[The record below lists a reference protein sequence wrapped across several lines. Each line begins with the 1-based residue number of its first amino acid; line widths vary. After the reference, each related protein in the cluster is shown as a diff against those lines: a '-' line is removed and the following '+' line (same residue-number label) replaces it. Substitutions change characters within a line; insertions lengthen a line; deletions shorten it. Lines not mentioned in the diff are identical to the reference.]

1 MDNLSTRTLT
11 ILISLVLAAV
21 ISSIDIYF
29 EASLK
34 HFIVIFILVFVLSA
48 FLMYYV
54 VDIYLRNRIKL
65 VYKIIHQFKLSKSL
79 KESIGDTLGDD
90 PLAEMER
97 QVKDYVVNNSREL
110 EDLRKLEQFRKEFLG
125 NLSHELK
132 TPLFNIQGYV
142 HTLLEGAM
150 DDPKF
155 ARQFLERTS
164 KSIERL
170 SNLVDDLDAISRLER
185 GEESIHKETFD
196 IHQLVKDV
204 YDSMEL
210 KAEKKNFSLSIK
222 KESDKPFFVNADKEK
237 IRQVITNLVDNAIKY
252 GNDSGRVVA
261 SFYDMDDNILT
272 EITDNGIGIPEEH
285 LPRLFERFYRVD
297 KHRSRE
303 QGGTGLGLAIVKHI
317 LEAHQ
322 QTINVRSTKGV
333 GTTFAFTLRKSN
345 ER

>member
-1 MDNLSTRTLT
+1 
-11 ILISLVLAAV
+11 
-21 ISSIDIYF
+21 
-29 EASLK
+29 
-34 HFIVIFILVFVLSA
+34 
-48 FLMYYV
+48 MYYV

-97 QVKDYVVNNSREL
+97 QVNDYVVNNRKEL
-110 EDLRKLEQFRKEFLG
+110 DDLRKLEQFRKEFLG

-150 DDPKF
+150 DDPKY

-170 SNLVDDLDAISRLER
+170 SSLVDDLDAISRLER
-185 GEESIHKETFD
+185 GEESVHKETFD

-210 KAEKKNFSLSIK
+210 KAERKNFTLLIK
-222 KESDKPFFVNADKEK
+222 KESDRPFFVNADKEK

-252 GNDSGRVVA
+252 GNESGRVVA
-261 SFYDMDDNILT
+261 SFYDMDENILT

-317 LEAHQ
+317 IEAHQ

-333 GTTFAFTLRKSN
+333 GTTFAFTLQKST
-345 ER
+345 EHR

>member
-34 HFIVIFILVFVLSA
+34 HFVVIFILVFVLSA

-210 KAEKKNFSLSIK
+210 KAERKNFSLHIK
-222 KESDKPFFVNADKEK
+222 KESDKPFYVNADKEK

-252 GNDSGRVVA
+252 GNESGRVVA
-261 SFYDMDDNILT
+261 SFYDMDENILT

-333 GTTFAFTLRKSN
+333 GTTFAFTLQKSN

>member
-1 MDNLSTRTLT
+1 MDKLSTRNLT
-11 ILISLVLAAV
+11 ILISLVLATVVSAIDIFFETSWQHFAV
-21 ISSIDIYF
+21 IFAVVFVS
-29 EASLK
+29 ASL
-34 HFIVIFILVFVLSA
+34 
-48 FLMYYV
+48 LMYYV

-90 PLAEMER
+90 PLAEMET
-97 QVKDYVVNNSREL
+97 QVKDYVMNNSREL

-150 DDPKF
+150 DDPKVST
-155 ARQFLERTS
+155 QFLERTS

-185 GEESIHKETFD
+185 GEESIHTELFD
-196 IHQLVKDV
+196 IHQLVRDV
-204 YDSMEL
+204 FDSMEL
-210 KAEKKNFSLSIK
+210 KAQRRKFLLYIK

-237 IRQVITNLVDNAIKY
+237 IRQVITNLVDNSIKY
-252 GNDSGRVVA
+252 GNEEGNVTA
-261 SFYDMDDNILT
+261 AFFDMDENMLI

-317 LEAHQ
+317 IEAHE
-322 QTINVRSTKGV
+322 QTINVRSTVGV
-333 GTTFAFTLRKSN
+333 GTTFAFTLQKGK
-345 ER
+345 